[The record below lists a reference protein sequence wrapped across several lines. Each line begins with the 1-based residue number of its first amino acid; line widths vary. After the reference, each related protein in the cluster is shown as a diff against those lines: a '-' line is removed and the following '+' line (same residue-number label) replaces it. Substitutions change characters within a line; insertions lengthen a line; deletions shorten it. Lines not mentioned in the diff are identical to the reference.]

1 MRGASPG
8 LPAPRT
14 QHNQEQMTFLQPP
27 AVRASAFRSEPAGA
41 DRSLWGS
48 VLGLLTSGLG
58 WGGFPHAG
66 PKLGVAPLQGRF
78 AVFGLRSGLRAQR
91 AGKQNRRSTASRPS
105 GGRS

>member
-14 QHNQEQMTFLQPP
+14 QHDQEQMTFLQPP

-58 WGGFPHAG
+58 WGDSRT
-66 PKLGVAPLQGRF
+66 LGLSLVWLLFRAD
-78 AVFGLRSGLRAQR
+78 LRCLGCAR
-91 AGKQNRRSTASRPS
+91 G
-105 GGRS
+105 